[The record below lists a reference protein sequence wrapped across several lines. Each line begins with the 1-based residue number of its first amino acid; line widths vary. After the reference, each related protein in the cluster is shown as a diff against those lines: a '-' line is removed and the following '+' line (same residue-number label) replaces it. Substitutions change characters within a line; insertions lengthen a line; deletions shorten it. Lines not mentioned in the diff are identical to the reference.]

1 MVYCV
6 HKFVVQTIVY
16 RDPLT
21 KSKIFTELASLL
33 FLYVVITVMT
43 FLFLYVRDLHGKMG
57 KLIVENIKLLNR
69 MHEGILI
76 ISKKDNSV
84 VFANKPASEFLNNS
98 CNESKKNHSSQIK
111 FSTPP

>member
-1 MVYCV
+1 M
-6 HKFVVQTIVY
+6 Y

-21 KSKIFTELASLL
+21 NSKIFTELASVMIL
-33 FLYVVITVMT
+33 FIANTTVT
-43 FLFLYVRDLHGKMG
+43 FCSLYVRDLHAKLG
-57 KLIVENIKLLNR
+57 KLITENIKLLNR

-76 ISKKDNSV
+76 ISKKSKSV